1 MKTLTCYL
9 ILLCLIFLMLPVN
22 AQQHYLGI
30 VGGLNISDFK
40 LVNDAGVERAV
51 DAQNLFGIGGVVGIR
66 LGKNL
71 YLHTEPLYLAKG
83 GIAKADEYSNV
94 DVEIKSSV
102 LEVPVFLKFAFGE
115 NNRFHVMAGPSFG
128 FNLSS
133 KATFEQSGLT
143 FEADMDDV
151 MKTPDLAVAAGF
163 GFSIPLG
170 QLRFC
175 LDGRYTYGLFDVLED
190 GVLEFKSGKI
200 GVTTDTEGGKVF
212 SRGFQFMAGMAF
224 PLGGESYFFTVKNR
238 E

>member
-1 MKTLTCYL
+1 MKILTCYL
-9 ILLCLIFLMLPVN
+9 SLLCLIVLMLPIN
-22 AQQHYLGI
+22 AQQYYLGI

-51 DAQNLFGIGGVVGIR
+51 DAQNRFGIGGVAGIG

-71 YLHTEPLYLAKG
+71 YIQVEPMYLEKG

-102 LEVPVFLKFAFGE
+102 FEVPVFLKFAFGE

-133 KATFEQSGLT
+133 KATFEESGLT
-143 FEADMDDV
+143 FEADMDEV
-151 MKTPDLAVAAGF
+151 IKTLDLAVAAGF

-170 QLRFC
+170 QLSFF

-212 SRGFQFMAGMAF
+212 SRGFQFMAGMII
-224 PLGGESYFFTVKNR
+224 PLGGK
-238 E
+238 